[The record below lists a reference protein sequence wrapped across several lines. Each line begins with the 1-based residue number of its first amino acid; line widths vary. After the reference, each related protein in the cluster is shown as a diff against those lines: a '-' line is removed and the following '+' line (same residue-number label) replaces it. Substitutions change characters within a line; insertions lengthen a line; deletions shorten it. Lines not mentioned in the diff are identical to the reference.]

1 MASRRNRETTRGAA
15 RGLGLRYKVLAV
27 FAAAVAVVTIAYLA
41 RAQYKTEQRN
51 ALYHITELKR
61 DIGEAKNVNAQLK
74 FTLAQ
79 LERPDHVLQKLKEH
93 GVVLS
98 VAPPDRVVR
107 VTLPTGI
114 EGLPDEPVAAPAPDG
129 PGTKQPAS
137 LLASAGEGS
146 HD

>member
-1 MASRRNRETTRGAA
+1 MAPRRNKESKQGTG
-15 RGLGLRYKVLAV
+15 RGLGLRFKVLIV
-27 FAAAVAVVTIAYLA
+27 FAAAVAAVTIMYLA

-51 ALYHITELKR
+51 ALYRITGLKR
-61 DIGEAKNVNAQLK
+61 AIGEAKNVNAQLK
-74 FTLAQ
+74 FSLAQ
-79 LERPDHVLQKLKEH
+79 LERPDRVLQKLKEH

-114 EGLPDEPVAAPAPDG
+114 EGLPDEPAPAPVPEG
-129 PGTKQPAS
+129 PVLKPRAS
-137 LLASAGEGS
+137 LLASAGEGG